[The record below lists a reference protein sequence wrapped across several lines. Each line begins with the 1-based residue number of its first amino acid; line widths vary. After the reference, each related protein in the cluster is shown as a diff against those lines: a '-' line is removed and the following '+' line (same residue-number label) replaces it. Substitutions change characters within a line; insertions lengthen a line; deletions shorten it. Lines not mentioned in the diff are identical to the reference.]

1 MRNGNKLSALRTE
14 PVCFSFRSLLE
25 LAEVIFSSKS
35 LKKSSVKMF
44 PFNFR
49 FSDDFCEVFG
59 PKSRIDFSVAMSN
72 SRFLCLLKYLNEVS
86 ITNSNLG
93 LVFLTFVRFC

>member
-1 MRNGNKLSALRTE
+1 MRNVNKLSALCTV

-25 LAEVIFSSKS
+25 LTEVIFSSKS
-35 LKKSSVKMF
+35 LKKSSIKMF

-49 FSDDFCEVFG
+49 VSDDFCEVFG
-59 PKSRIDFSVAMSN
+59 PKSRIAFSVAMSN
-72 SRFLCLLKYLNEVS
+72 GHFLCLLKYLSEVS